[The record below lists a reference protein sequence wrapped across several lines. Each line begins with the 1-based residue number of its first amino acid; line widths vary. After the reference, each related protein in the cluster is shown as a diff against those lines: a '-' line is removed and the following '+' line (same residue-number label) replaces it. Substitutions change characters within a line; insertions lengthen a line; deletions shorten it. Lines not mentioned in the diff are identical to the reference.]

1 MLALVVMGGC
11 GTETSSSS
19 SEPVPLAQDTS
30 PTTAPAAPA
39 DLLTTTYPVTV
50 LDDGGGAELCLSGVA
65 ESLPPQCG
73 GPRLLGWS
81 WSDHAGDF
89 KTASGT
95 RWGEFVV
102 TGTFDGTDMTP
113 TEIVA
118 ATDWDDPGTPESTS
132 REFASPCPEPAG
144 GWRPIDPATTTERT
158 QEQAIRVAQALPTYG
173 ELWIDQS
180 INPADDNA
188 GDGLEGEEL
197 MNDPMLLVL
206 NVRVTDDVAQAEGAI
221 REVWGG
227 ALCVSK
233 ARFTDGELERI
244 QEAVND
250 LPGMTYSSVGDDRVE
265 VGVIYDDGSVQA
277 SVDRQFGKGA
287 VVVDSSLRPVR

>member
-1 MLALVVMGGC
+1 MVALVVMGGC

-19 SEPVPLAQDTS
+19 SSEPVPPAQVTS
-30 PTTAPAAPA
+30 PTTAAAV

-50 LDDGGGAELCLSGVA
+50 LDDGDGAELCLSGVD

-73 GPRLLGWS
+73 GPRLPGWS
-81 WSDHAGDF
+81 WSEHTGDF
-89 KTASGT
+89 ENVSGT

-113 TEIVA
+113 TEVVA
-118 ATDWDDPGTPESTS
+118 ATDWDDPGTSTSTS
-132 REFASPCPEPAG
+132 RDFASPCPEPEG

-158 QEQAIRVAQALPTYG
+158 QQQAVRVAEALPTYG

-180 INPADDNA
+180 INPASDNPSM
-188 GDGLEGEEL
+188 GPEDEEL
-197 MNDPMLLVL
+197 MNDPLLLVL
-206 NVRVTDDVAQAEGAI
+206 NVRVTDDVAQAEAAI

-227 ALCVSK
+227 ALCVSE
-233 ARFTDGELERI
+233 ARFTDRELGRI
-244 QEAVND
+244 QDAVND

-265 VGVIYDDGSVQA
+265 VGVIYDEGSLQA

-287 VVVDSSLRPVR
+287 VVVDSALRPVR